1 MRGDTYL
8 FLIMASSAI
17 VRDKVDSTVLG
28 DHRNSNV
35 ISHGELRTGTM
46 NKDELDDNINATRTA
61 SVPLIVRTV
70 DYLRF
75 CVVNTS
81 CYVDARL
88 PACSCQDFHQD
99 GTCFVE
105 NLWKRTKEVT
115 KRKPLMAACLE
126 APVPNT
132 VNTTGYKLDCH
143 VFGVRDF
150 TFHVDVSLT
159 TWNCTN
165 QCVPATHARRPCLL
179 YVKKGLDIGLTAP
192 PSPIITGFGIAMV
205 GSVIILV
212 LCSCKGG
219 TDHEGYVFD
228 LNESRFTFTTVRG
241 VI

>member
-1 MRGDTYL
+1 MRVDNYVPL
-8 FLIMASSAI
+8 VMALLAI
-17 VRDKVDSTVLG
+17 FRDKVNSTALR
-28 DHRNSNV
+28 DDKNNDF
-35 ISHGELRTGTM
+35 IPHGEPRTM
-46 NKDELDDNINATRTA
+46 YKDQQGDIFNITRTV
-61 SVPLIVRTV
+61 SVPRMARTV
-70 DYLRF
+70 DYMQY

-88 PACSCQDFHQD
+88 PACSCEDFHHQD
-99 GTCFVE
+99 GKCFVE

-126 APVPNT
+126 SPSPNT
-132 VNTTGYKLDCH
+132 LNTTGYKLDCH

-150 TFHVDVSLT
+150 TFHVDVSFQ
-159 TWNCTN
+159 TWNCTS
-165 QCVPATHARRPCLL
+165 QCVPGSHTRRPCLL
-179 YVKKGLDIGLTAP
+179 YVKKGVDIGLTAP

-219 TDHEGYVFD
+219 SDHEGYVFD